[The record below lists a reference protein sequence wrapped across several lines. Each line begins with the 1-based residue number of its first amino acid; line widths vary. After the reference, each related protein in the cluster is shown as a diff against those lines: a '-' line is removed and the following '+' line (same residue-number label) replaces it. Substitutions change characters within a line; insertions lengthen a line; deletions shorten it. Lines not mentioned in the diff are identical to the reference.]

1 MYMVHVNSSVQCCTA
16 FIHFTLQLRLRKDDD
31 AQRALFKTFHVLKH
45 LCDFEGV
52 SKENLSEYYVHE
64 LFTIERDTL
73 NIYNNG
79 NDSVN
84 LTTYD

>member
-1 MYMVHVNSSVQCCTA
+1 MVHVNSPVQCCTA

-52 SKENLSEYYVHE
+52 SEENLSEYYVHVYAGKRSFSKVYCFYAVARVQ
-64 LFTIERDTL
+64 LL
-73 NIYNNG
+73 
-79 NDSVN
+79 
-84 LTTYD
+84 